1 MNNQTYK
8 KHKSQIRKLL
18 VTKLEKKEGTH
29 CLAAES
35 IGGLSSFAFT
45 PWWCP
50 KSVVSFGDIPTL
62 PTLSNQVS
70 KLISRQEI
78 KTGPGGKGRGGE
90 EGIRK
95 EERGRGRKREKRG
108 IGLPSKAKA
117 ASTTPAQ
124 TPGSGTDTFRSRQA
138 KFPAAPYIIP
148 IQ

>member
-1 MNNQTYK
+1 M
-8 KHKSQIRKLL
+8 
-18 VTKLEKKEGTH
+18 
-29 CLAAES
+29 
-35 IGGLSSFAFT
+35 
-45 PWWCP
+45 
-50 KSVVSFGDIPTL
+50 SFGDIPKL
-62 PTLSNQVS
+62 PTLSKQVS

-78 KTGPGGKGRGGE
+78 KTGPGRKGRGGGE

-124 TPGSGTDTFRSRQA
+124 TPGSGADAFRSRQA

-148 IQ
+148 IQYYNTHRKKKVAKNQQCISHPLSNKGRGYTHTIIRSGYEPSTRLSNSDTS